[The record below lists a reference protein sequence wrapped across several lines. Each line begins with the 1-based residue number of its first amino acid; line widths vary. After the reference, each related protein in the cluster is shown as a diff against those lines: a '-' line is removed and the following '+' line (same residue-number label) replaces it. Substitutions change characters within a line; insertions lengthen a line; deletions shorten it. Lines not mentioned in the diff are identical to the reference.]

1 MEMTIHQALSYLKT
15 ADKRIEDK
23 IVGDTYVTFVKI
35 GADKINGESA
45 NTARAEMKSSYQS
58 VCDILKRVEDI
69 KKAINKANAEIII
82 TVCGEEMS
90 VASALYMMNYGLDVK
105 KKLLS
110 SMRQQ
115 YITAKQNVEYKNGSE
130 LENKVNKF
138 VETMYGGK
146 EKANSSEAI
155 GAIEDYRKKNSYELV
170 DPIGISEEIKKL
182 TDWIDDFEA
191 EVDAKIQMSNS
202 THTITIPD

>member
-1 MEMTIHQALSYLKT
+1 MPP
-15 ADKRIEDK
+15 
-23 IVGDTYVTFVKI
+23 VKI

-155 GAIEDYRKKNSYELV
+155 GAIEDYRKKNSYEYLV
-170 DPIGISEEIKKL
+170 KGHHIKVSIRFKGRQMAH
-182 TDWIDDFEA
+182 TEVGQEVMERFA
-191 EVDAKIQMSNS
+191 ESLKEVADVESKPVLEGRTMIMM
-202 THTITIPD
+202 